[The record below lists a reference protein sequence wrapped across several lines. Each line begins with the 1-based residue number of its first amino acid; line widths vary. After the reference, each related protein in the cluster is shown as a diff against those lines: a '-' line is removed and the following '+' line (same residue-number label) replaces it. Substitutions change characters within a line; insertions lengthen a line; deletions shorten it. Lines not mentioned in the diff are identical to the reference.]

1 MNHVAIITD
10 STACIPPGVA
20 REYGIDVIPLNLIF
34 EGRTYVDG
42 MDDDTAEFYRLLRS
56 SRSLPTTAA
65 PSPGEYLRAIR
76 ARADHAKAVLCV
88 TVSAQFSAMYDSA
101 LAAARLAR
109 EEFPNLDV
117 RVLDSRNAAMAQ
129 GFVVLEAAR
138 AAREGADI
146 DACIARAEALMPK
159 VALLVVL
166 DTLEYLARG
175 GRVPRVAAWA
185 SQVLQVKPIVQFKER
200 DIRLVARTRTKA
212 RALDRLAELLAE
224 RAAGGGPLHVCVHHA
239 NAPADAAF
247 LAERAKALHPAEL
260 YVSEFTQVMGV
271 HTGPGLVG
279 YAFYTE

>member
-1 MNHVAIITD
+1 MDHVAIITD
-10 STACIPPGVA
+10 STACIPPDVA

-34 EGRTYVDG
+34 EGRTYIDG

-65 PSPGEYLRAIR
+65 PSPGEYLRAIH
-76 ARADHAKAVLCV
+76 ARANRAKAVLCV

-101 LAAARLAR
+101 VAAARLAR

-146 DACIARAEALMPK
+146 DTCIARAEALMPR

-166 DTLEYLARG
+166 DTLVYLARG
-175 GRVPRVAAWA
+175 G
-185 SQVLQVKPIVQFKER
+185 
-200 DIRLVARTRTKA
+200 

-224 RAAGGGPLHVCVHHA
+224 RAAGAGPLHVCVHHA
-239 NAPADAAF
+239 NAPADATF
-247 LAERAKALHPAEL
+247 LAERAKALRPAEL

-279 YAFYTE
+279 YAFYTD

>member
-1 MNHVAIITD
+1 MDHVAVITD
-10 STACIPPGVA
+10 STACIPPEVA
-20 REYGIDVIPLNLIF
+20 RQERIDVIPLNLVF

-42 MDDDTAEFYRLLRS
+42 LDHDTAEFYRLLSS

-76 ARADHAKAVLCV
+76 ARAEGARAVLCI

-109 EEFPNLDV
+109 EEFPGLDV

-129 GFVVLEAAR
+129 GFVVIEAAR
-138 AAREGADI
+138 AARRGADI
-146 DACIARAEALMPK
+146 DACIARAEEIMPR
-159 VALLVVL
+159 VSLLVVL

-175 GRVPRVAAWA
+175 GRVPRVAVWA
-185 SQVLQVKPIVQFKER
+185 SQVLQVKPIVQFRER
-200 DIRLVARTRTKA
+200 DIRLVARTRTRA

-224 RAAGGGPLHVCVHHA
+224 RTAGEGPLHVCVHHA
-239 NAPADAAF
+239 NAPGDAER
-247 LAERAKALHPAEL
+247 LAERARALGPAEL

-279 YAFYTE
+279 FAFYTG

>member
-1 MNHVAIITD
+1 MNHVAVITD
-10 STACIPPGVA
+10 STACIPPDVA
-20 REYGIDVIPLNLIF
+20 RAYGIDIIPLNLVF

-76 ARADHAKAVLCV
+76 ERAKTSSAVLCV

-101 LAAARLAR
+101 MAAARLAR
-109 EEFPNLDV
+109 EELPGLDV

-185 SQVLQVKPIVQFKER
+185 SHVLQVKPIVQFKER

-212 RALDRLAELLAE
+212 RALQRLAELLAE
-224 RAAGGGPLHVCVHHA
+224 RTAGGGRLHVCVHHA
-239 NAPADAAF
+239 NAPDDAAF
-247 LAERAKALHPAEL
+247 LAERAKALDPVEL